1 MSENAAV
8 WVPLNEN
15 QISYSENWTRH
26 TKMSKSV
33 LESARKESHSKFCG
47 TRVGQ
52 NNTALRTI
60 TDTI

>member
-1 MSENAAV
+1 MSENAALF

-33 LESARKESHSKFCG
+33 LESARKESHGKFCR

-52 NNTALRTI
+52 
-60 TDTI
+60 